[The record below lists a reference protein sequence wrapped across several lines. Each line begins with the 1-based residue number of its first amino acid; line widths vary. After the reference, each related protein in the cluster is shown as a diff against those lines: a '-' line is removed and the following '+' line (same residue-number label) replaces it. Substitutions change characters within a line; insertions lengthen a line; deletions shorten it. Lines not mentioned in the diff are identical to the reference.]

1 MLLSD
6 ENNSLSHGSCC
17 VMSKFMSL
25 HECPC
30 SVANKHKKQKLKTKI
45 DLKFIEIIPDWIVE
59 FIVVVVAAA
68 AFPY

>member
-1 MLLSD
+1 
-6 ENNSLSHGSCC
+6 
-17 VMSKFMSL
+17 MSKFMSL

-30 SVANKHKKQKLKTKI
+30 SVGNKHKKQKLKTKI

-68 AFPY
+68 FPY